1 MVEGKYV
8 RGPRGEQ
15 AGELMEL
22 GAELW
27 LVGGSSV
34 EEEEQGS

>member
-1 MVEGKYV
+1 
-8 RGPRGEQ
+8 
-15 AGELMEL
+15 MEL

-34 EEEEQGS
+34 EEEGAGQLGCPGRRLKTQKV